1 MLFAF
6 NVRAFNVAVLLIRRG
21 LCIPLGTAG
30 FKFFIL
36 LGILGKLA
44 CVVLYPNNS
53 DFVYS
58 ISIFLFCFHNFYH
71 NKEKKPLRMDI
82 FKYTNECGES
92 SRGKAVKVLLT
103 PG

>member
-30 FKFFIL
+30 FKFFFL

-71 NKEKKPLRMDI
+71 NKEKKPHQNGYFQI
-82 FKYTNECGES
+82 YK
-92 SRGKAVKVLLT
+92 
-103 PG
+103 